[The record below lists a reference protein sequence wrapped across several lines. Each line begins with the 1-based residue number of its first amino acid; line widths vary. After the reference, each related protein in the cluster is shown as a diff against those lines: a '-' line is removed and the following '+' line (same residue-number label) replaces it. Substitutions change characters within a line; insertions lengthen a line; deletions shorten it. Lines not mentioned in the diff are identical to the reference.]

1 MKNKKL
7 IGALALLTVTVAVGA
22 TSSLAFA
29 ENTVFATEG
38 NSVVLETG
46 ASVRKQGR
54 YENGEYGE
62 VTPAIR
68 FSATVNDLEKDYGMI
83 IVPKS
88 YVEALGETDD
98 YYGGLVGADK
108 TYVLYE
114 YTDASD
120 IGYAVDENGNLTNTR
135 MIRGALDQIKFDN
148 INKEFM
154 AIVYEDTGAEKIYD
168 TVNLSNARSVAY
180 VSAAALNAGETGD
193 ILVTN
198 VKNAAY
204 DLLGVDFVD
213 EVYTLGDQTFDSYEE
228 MAAELDY
235 TEAFEFAKSRT
246 YTKIGAT
253 IPFATENMQK
263 ISFNWV
269 SSNTDVA
276 TVDEN
281 GDFLAKAAGKTTITA
296 YIGASL
302 ETAIFKTSCEVDV
315 YSEADYNK
323 IIDPLNADGSS
334 IETRIYYG
342 DRGNGGV
349 LAFDEEMGA
358 YKYTYQQNSSTTWY
372 DHRVGYMT
380 ASEEY
385 QRYVAGRYTYSYL
398 AVDLCLEGTGGVAGV
413 DFNGFSF
420 AMLTCGTE
428 NKTTAGKEYFR
439 LDFGEMKRY
448 DQNGTTVKM
457 EGMKLGQWYTVYV
470 PMVDGCELST
480 GLFSVLF
487 ASQPIKTTE
496 DGASPNYWIR
506 NLRFSELPV
515 KIADG
520 SVLGVTEDNVGQ
532 FAGDGWTL
540 TKAPAGVHVI
550 AGNQISLTVAGEYT
564 ATNGTQTVN
573 FTVLSADDYAAYTE
587 TILDLGDGSVNSFTT
602 RTNAWATVTYDQTV
616 GAYKVTQVIAKDMSE
631 AHGALCVDPNSQ
643 LFTKYQENYTQYKYI
658 AFDICVDGDIGVDYD
673 SLIFYSNGGPDYAMG
688 LASSYILLKDMDG
701 NTADKT
707 QMKKGVWYTV
717 YVPAERQLA
726 QKFTA
731 YFFVSQRACKTNDA
745 GHKIYVPYWVKNIRF
760 DTKLA

>member
-1 MKNKKL
+1 MISL
-7 IGALALLTVTVAVGA
+7 LAILAVTAAVGA
-22 TSSLAFA
+22 VSTANFVNDTLV
-29 ENTVFATEG
+29 NATEG
-38 NSVVLETG
+38 NSVVLEKG
-46 ASVRKQGR
+46 AAVRKQGR

-68 FSATVNDLEKDYGMI
+68 FSATVNDVEKDYGMI

-88 YVEALGETDD
+88 YVEALGETTD
-98 YYGGLVGADK
+98 YYGGLVGEDK

-114 YTDASD
+114 YKEATD
-120 IGYAVDENGNLTNTR
+120 IGYGVDKDGNLTSTR

-198 VKNAAY
+198 VKNAGY
-204 DLLGVDFVD
+204 DLLGVDFVN
-213 EVYTLGDQTFDSYEE
+213 EAYTLGTQTFDTYEE

-235 TEAFEFAKSRT
+235 TQAFELAKSKT

-276 TVDEN
+276 TVDED
-281 GDFLAKAAGKTTITA
+281 GDVSAIGAGQTTITA
-296 YIGASL
+296 YVGASL
-302 ETAIFKTSCEVDV
+302 ETAIFKTSCVVDV

-323 IIDPLNADGSS
+323 IIDPLNSGDSS
-334 IETRIYYG
+334 VMARDYYG
-342 DRGNGGV
+342 GAKGEKGT

-358 YKYTYQQNSSTTWY
+358 YKYTYSANSSDTWY
-372 DHRVGYMT
+372 DHRIGYMT

-385 QRYVAGRYTYSYL
+385 QRYAAGRYEYSYL
-398 AVDLCLEGTGGVAGV
+398 AVDVCFEGTGGTVNV
-413 DFNGFSF
+413 DYNGFSIF
-420 AMLTCGTE
+420 VVTSGTE
-428 NKTTAGKEYFR
+428 NKMTAGKEFFR
-439 LDFGEMKRY
+439 LDFGELKRY
-448 DQNGTTVKM
+448 DENGTAVAF
-457 EGMKLGQWYTVYV
+457 ESLKLGQWYTIYV
-470 PMVDGCELST
+470 PMADGYELT
-480 GLFSVLF
+480 TAQFAFLF
-487 ASQPIKTTE
+487 ASQPVQTTE
-496 DGASPNYWIR
+496 TGATPNYWLR

-515 KIADG
+515 KILDG
-520 SVLGVTEDNVGQ
+520 GVLGVTDKNVGQ

-540 TKAPAGVHVI
+540 TKAPAGVNVI

-573 FTVLSADDYAAYTE
+573 FKILSEEDYAAV
-587 TILDLGDGSVNSFTT
+587 LDLGDGSMNSFTT
-602 RTNAWATVTYDQTV
+602 RANAWATVTYDQTV
-616 GAYKVTQVIAKDMSE
+616 GAYKVTQTIAKDMSE

-673 SLIFYSNGGPDYAMG
+673 SLIFYSNGGSDYAMG

-731 YFFVSQRACKTNDA
+731 YFFVSQRACKTNED
-745 GHKIYVPYWVKNIRF
+745 GYNVYVPYWVKNIRF